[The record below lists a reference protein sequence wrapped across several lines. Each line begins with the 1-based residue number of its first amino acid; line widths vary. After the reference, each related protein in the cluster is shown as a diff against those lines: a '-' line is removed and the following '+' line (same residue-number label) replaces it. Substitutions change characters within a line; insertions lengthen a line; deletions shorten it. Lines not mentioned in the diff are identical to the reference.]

1 MLRPHALHVPQS
13 GCSPKSGDARPQDS
27 RLLPLLPTVFKA
39 SLGSALWPLPSAHV
53 CISDLHFRAFEPPWQ
68 QEGVPAAALTL
79 GLVSP
84 WDMGPA
90 WRT

>member
-1 MLRPHALHVPQS
+1 MLYMSLKAAAAPNQGTPACPQYSRP
-13 GCSPKSGDARPQDS
+13 
-27 RLLPLLPTVFKA
+27 LPLLPAVFKA

-53 CISDLHFRAFEPPWQ
+53 CISDLRFRAFESPWQ
-68 QEGVPAAALTL
+68 QEGVPTAALTL

-84 WDMGPA
+84 WDMGSA